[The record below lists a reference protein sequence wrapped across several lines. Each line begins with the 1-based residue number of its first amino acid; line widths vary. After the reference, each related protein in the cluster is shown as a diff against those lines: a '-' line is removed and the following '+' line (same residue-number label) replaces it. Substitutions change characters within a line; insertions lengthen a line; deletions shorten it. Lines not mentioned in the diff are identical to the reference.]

1 MDFEL
6 DCIYKKNDRDDDEHQ
21 FFIRILEVSP
31 DNRWLNN
38 GQRRWRIMESFDMI
52 DWRDMSWITEH
63 QLKNFELY
71 MDADKIK
78 AMQTFSGTKSR
89 LEDID

>member
-6 DCIYKKNDRDDDEHQ
+6 DCVYRKIDRDDDEHQ
-21 FFIRILEVSP
+21 FYIRVLEVAP
-31 DNRWLNN
+31 DNVWLNR
-38 GQRRWRIMESFDMI
+38 GRRRWRILESFDMI
-52 DWRDMSWITEH
+52 DWRDIGWVIEY

-71 MDADKIK
+71 MDAKGVK
-78 AMQTFSGTKSR
+78 AMQEFKGTKSR